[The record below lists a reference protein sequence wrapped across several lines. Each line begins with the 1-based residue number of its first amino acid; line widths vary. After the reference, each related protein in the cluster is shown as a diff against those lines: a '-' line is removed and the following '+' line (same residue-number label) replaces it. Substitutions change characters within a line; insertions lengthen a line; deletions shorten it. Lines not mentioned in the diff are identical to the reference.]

1 MSILGVQSSAKAE
14 DELLLHVIPPR
25 VPRHLL
31 ARPRLRSD
39 AELVKDQAL
48 VVLRGPAG
56 FGKTTLLAQWR
67 LEHLA
72 RGNCVAWV
80 RARED
85 DQPRRFA
92 QALALAVRTSAGRP
106 GFCATL
112 FAADGPS
119 GLHAFT
125 VWLSELAQAALNLV
139 LIVDDAD
146 RLPSQSRAALVHV
159 LRNAP
164 PNLRIV
170 IAGRADCQLDVEDL
184 VDYGQCVILGPSV
197 LRFRL
202 DETLQLVRT
211 RFGSRIDKDAAARVQ
226 ELTEGW
232 PLGLQLVLSPMSAAG
247 EAGQEGAAMIAR
259 SGELHRHFAELLSR
273 LDAADVAF
281 LVRMALLGQ
290 LCPALCCAVAGRAD
304 AGERLT
310 RLSRDTPIFVTG
322 EHTEWTRMHAAAR
335 QIMRE
340 RFAVLPQDERIRLHA
355 RAATWFEQHALLED
369 AARHALEAGRTEE
382 AYDLAERTL
391 YDDLIQ
397 HGRHATALDW
407 LGRLPAAQVE
417 QRPRLLLVAAW
428 SLAQSER
435 HAESEALVER
445 LLNQAGADEALRC
458 ECALI
463 RSGAMMFGDQ
473 PDRLARLFAP
483 CAESPALTDR
493 KLLQTRANQHAYL
506 ALLEGQPALAR
517 LRQQD
522 GGRIPLAEAGSHLDH
537 WGLYVVGLS
546 YLWEGQ
552 ALLAQRMLQPALASI
567 ESELGR
573 RDEFACMLAA
583 LLASALW
590 ERDSADEA
598 AAVLA
603 DRMDRLEHVGLP
615 EALLLAYRTLARMAI
630 GEGAEHRAIELLDAL
645 LAVGQSRDLPRL
657 QIASLADQVRLHAR
671 RYRAQTCRELCIRI
685 DALAAAPARADDCL
699 WHRTVDP
706 LVLQARAY
714 AAIAARDWATAL
726 ELLNQTDDIA
736 QRFKMGRLHI
746 ETLGLK
752 ALAMDHCG
760 QPAEPLLREAID
772 LARAYGLKRVLLDAH
787 PELATLASEALAA
800 EGAQESARSFA
811 PPGGSPPA
819 RPFVANAFPPAADPH
834 GKSVLTAKEREV
846 LALLAHNLSNKEIG
860 RAMQAG
866 ETTVK
871 WHVKNL
877 FAKLDAGS
885 RREVVSRARIFG
897 LLPPQS

>member
-1 MSILGVQSSAKAE
+1 MSILGAQSPAKAE

-85 DQPRRFA
+85 DHPRRFA

-112 FAADGPS
+112 FATEGPS

-170 IAGRADCQLDVEDL
+170 IAGRADCQLDVDDL

-202 DETLQLVRT
+202 EETLQLVRT

-232 PLGLQLVLSPMSAAG
+232 PLGLQLVLSPMSAG
-247 EAGQEGAAMIAR
+247 ETGQEGAVVIAR
-259 SGELHRHFAELLSR
+259 SGELQRHFAELLSR

-281 LVRMALLGQ
+281 LVRMAVIDQ
-290 LCPALCCAVAGRAD
+290 LCPALCCAVVGRTD

-335 QIMRE
+335 RIMRE
-340 RFAVLPQDERIRLHA
+340 RFAVLPADERIRLHA
-355 RAATWFEQHALLED
+355 RAAAWFEQHDLLED
-369 AARHALEAGRTEE
+369 AARHALEAGRTDE

-397 HGRHATALDW
+397 RGRHATALDW
-407 LGRLPAAQVE
+407 LGRLPAAQIE

-428 SLAQSER
+428 SLALSER

-445 LLNQAGADEALRC
+445 LLVQAGADEALRC

-473 PDRLARLFAP
+473 PDRLAHLFAH
-483 CAESPALTDR
+483 CAENPALTDR
-493 KLLQTRANQHAYL
+493 NLLQIRANQHAYL

-522 GGRIPLAEAGSHLDH
+522 GGRIPLAEAGSHMDH
-537 WGLYVVGLS
+537 WGLYIVALS

-552 ALLAQRMLQPALASI
+552 ALLAQRLLQPALASV

-590 ERDSADEA
+590 ERDCGEEA

-603 DRMDRLEHVGLP
+603 DRMDRLEHIGLP
-615 EALLLAYRTLARMAI
+615 EALLLAYRTLARIAI
-630 GEGAEHRAIELLDAL
+630 GEGAEHRAIELLDAM

-671 RYRAQTCRELCIRI
+671 RYRAQTCRELCARI
-685 DALAAAPARADDCL
+685 DALAAAPDRAEDSL

-714 AAIAARDWATAL
+714 AAIAARDWAAAL
-726 ELLNQTDDIA
+726 PLLRQTDGIA

-746 ETLGLK
+746 ETLGLQ

-760 QPAEPLLREAID
+760 QPAQPLLREAID
-772 LARAYGLKRVLLDAH
+772 LARAYGLTRVLLDAH
-787 PELATLASEALAA
+787 PELAAMTSEALAA
-800 EGAQESARSFA
+800 EGALEPAYSPA
-811 PPGGSPPA
+811 PPAVSSP
-819 RPFVANAFPPAADPH
+819 RPLVANAVPPSADPH

-897 LLPPQS
+897 LLPPQT